1 MENTENT
8 TKNNAIWMEVFE
20 WVQAI
25 VVAVVIAMFLRTYV
39 FTLAYVDG
47 DSMVPTLHN
56 KDRLFVWR
64 AGYSAQ
70 VDDIIIFRPKLH
82 QDTPYVKRVIATEG
96 QTIDIVPVEG
106 KNYCEV
112 YVDGNL
118 VTENFIS
125 AKINLT
131 HKGDMKYP
139 AVVPEDHV
147 FAMGDNRNFSKDSR
161 YKEVGMVSED
171 SIIGKAVF
179 RFFPFNQIGP
189 LS

>member
-1 MENTENT
+1 MENTENNTKT
-8 TKNNAIWMEVFE
+8 TNIWMEIFE

-25 VVAVVIAMFLRTYV
+25 VVAIVIAMFLRTYV

-64 AGYSAQ
+64 AGCSAQ
-70 VDDIIIFRPKLH
+70 VDDIIIFRPRLH
-82 QDTPYVKRVIATEG
+82 EDTPYVKRVIATEG

-106 KNYCEV
+106 KTYCEV

-161 YKEVGMVSED
+161 YKEVGMVSEE